1 MARTQVFVSYSHKD
15 EDWKHRI
22 YTHLDVLQKNGRL
35 KLWCD
40 REIRA
45 GSQWRDKIDAELSS
59 AKVAVL
65 VISPNFL
72 ASKFITEHE
81 VPPLLQKHQQK
92 GMELVPVLLRD
103 CVWEEVDWLR
113 NMQILPR
120 DAKPVVSFQESMVD
134 AILADIARAVLKFVD
149 IKAERSVRPVA
160 SQPTSCVV

>member
-1 MARTQVFVSYSHKD
+1 
-15 EDWKHRI
+15 
-22 YTHLDVLQKNGRL
+22 
-35 KLWCD
+35 
-40 REIRA
+40 
-45 GSQWRDKIDAELSS
+45 
-59 AKVAVL
+59 
-65 VISPNFL
+65 
-72 ASKFITEHE
+72 
-81 VPPLLQKHQQK
+81 
-92 GMELVPVLLRD
+92 MELVPVLLRD